1 VGIIV
6 QKFGGTSVADAT
18 KIKNVAKRVVQTHD
32 EGHRVVV
39 VVSAMGDT
47 TDRLESLAYE
57 ISANPLERE
66 LAMLLSTGEQVSI
79 ALLAM
84 AVSELGHEAI
94 SLTGTQVG
102 IITGGFYSEARIQSI
117 NQGRILSE
125 LDRGKIVILAGY
137 QGVTIDNEITTLG
150 RGASDTTAVAVAA
163 TLGADR
169 CDIYTDVDGV
179 YTADPRIVPNARKL
193 DRITHDEMLEMAR
206 LGAKVLH
213 SRSVELAKKFDVHLC
228 VRSSFTEAEGTIVE
242 KESEMIEEVI
252 VSGVT
257 SDKDQA
263 KVSLLGVPDTPG
275 IAARIFQE
283 IADAHINIDMIIQ
296 NVSHEG
302 TTDISFTVA
311 KKDLESTLKTAEM
324 LKAKIG
330 CQNISTDKNIAKVS
344 AIGIGMKSHVG
355 IAARMF
361 RALADEGINIQTI
374 STSEIKIS
382 CVIDDRETECAV
394 RAIHD
399 RFELG
404 NTSNESVGIQG

>member
-1 VGIIV
+1 VGVIV
-6 QKFGGTSVADAT
+6 QKFGGSSVADAT
-18 KIKNVAKRVVQTHD
+18 KIKNVAKRIIRMHE
-32 EGHRVVV
+32 EGYRVVV

-47 TDRLESLAYE
+47 TDRLTQLAHE
-57 ISANPLERE
+57 ISANPPERE

-84 AVSELGHEAI
+84 AVSELGYQSI

-117 NQGRILSE
+117 SHERILSE
-125 LDRGKIVILAGY
+125 LDQGKIVILAGF
-137 QGVTIDNEITTLG
+137 QGVSIDNEITTLG
-150 RGASDTTAVAVAA
+150 RGASDTTAVAVSA
-163 TLGADR
+163 TLGADG

-193 DRITHDEMLEMAR
+193 DQITYDEMLEMAR

-228 VRSSFTEAEGTIVE
+228 VRSSFTEAEGTTVV
-242 KESEMIEEVI
+242 KESEMIEEVV

-263 KVSLLGVPDTPG
+263 KVSLLGVPDIPG

-283 IADAHINIDMIIQ
+283 VADAHINIDMIIQ

-302 TTDISFTVA
+302 TTDVSFTVA
-311 KKDLESTLKTAEM
+311 KQGLEATLKIAET

-330 CQNISTDKNIAKVS
+330 CQSVTTDKDIAKVS
-344 AIGIGMKSHVG
+344 AVGIGMKSHVG

-361 RALADEGINIQTI
+361 RALADEGINIQMI

-382 CVIDDRETECAV
+382 CVIDDRETERAV

-399 RFELG
+399 KFELG
-404 NTSNESVGIQG
+404 RASHENVGIQS